1 MRRAW
6 ILAAVLAAAVSGACS
21 LKNVQEPEKAGG
33 APAQEE
39 GASTGRED
47 GRKTALPEAGAAPYD
62 FSEAE
67 RYVLESFGMY
77 GRSNLFAFRGPQGA
91 ASLEVNVYRLNPD
104 GAWEV
109 IGGGGA
115 SLGSGGYVIS
125 GDGSLEEAEGGEM
138 DGVLALEIQEDHS
151 IALHINSLG
160 RVSCETEPIA
170 LETEIVGSAVRFL
183 DEFVPMELGQELPVA
198 LMLYDSGS
206 RMELPGLEDYFAPE
220 KFSGIDL
227 VQAVTLRFSEE
238 AGDGGRFDE
247 AGNGG
252 VSSEAGDG
260 GHSGKAEAIDISG
273 EASGE
278 ADSQP
283 LAVEKSLEPADSQA
297 ALEGMALYDALS
309 FFREDEEWELRFF
322 AQEEMV
328 ADGELALDDR
338 CHFLVQAVRLSGSG
352 GAGAWTLF
360 DDTVQ
365 LGTPA
370 GDVWVDMENQLHIAL
385 RDVRTAR
392 YRVAEYVYEPETE
405 RFLGRVAIDGEGIN
419 YWGSAGG

>member
-1 MRRAW
+1 M
-6 ILAAVLAAAVSGACS
+6 
-21 LKNVQEPEKAGG
+21 
-33 APAQEE
+33 
-39 GASTGRED
+39 
-47 GRKTALPEAGAAPYD
+47 
-62 FSEAE
+62 
-67 RYVLESFGMY
+67 
-77 GRSNLFAFRGPQGA
+77 
-91 ASLEVNVYRLNPD
+91 
-104 GAWEV
+104 
-109 IGGGGA
+109 
-115 SLGSGGYVIS
+115 IS
-125 GDGSLEEAEGGEM
+125 GDGGLEEAEGGEM

-238 AGDGGRFDE
+238 AGDGGR
-247 AGNGG
+247 
-252 VSSEAGDG
+252 
-260 GHSGKAEAIDISG
+260 SGKAEAIDIGG

-283 LAVEKSLEPADSQA
+283 LAVEKALEPADSQA
-297 ALEGMALYDALS
+297 ALDGMALYDALS

-385 RDVRTAR
+385 RDARTAR
-392 YRVAEYVYEPETE
+392 YWVAEYVYEPETE

-419 YWGSAGG
+419 YWGSAGGQTNEDGQYGYSSYQVE

>member
-1 MRRAW
+1 MRKAW

-39 GASTGRED
+39 GVSTGRED
-47 GRKTALPEAGAAPYD
+47 GRTTALYEAGAAPYD
-62 FSEAE
+62 FSETE

-109 IGGGGA
+109 IGGSGA
-115 SLGSGGYVIS
+115 SMGSGGYVIS
-125 GDGSLEEAEGGEM
+125 GDGSLEEAEG
-138 DGVLALEIQEDHS
+138 GVLALEIQEDHS

-260 GHSGKAEAIDISG
+260 SRSGKAEAIDIGG

-278 ADSQP
+278 ADS
-283 LAVEKSLEPADSQA
+283 SLLLWKNPWSRRIPRPPWRAWHCMTRSPFS
-297 ALEGMALYDALS
+297 GKM
-309 FFREDEEWELRFF
+309 R
-322 AQEEMV
+322 
-328 ADGELALDDR
+328 
-338 CHFLVQAVRLSGSG
+338 SGSCG
-352 GAGAWTLF
+352 FLPRRRGWLTGSWPWMTGAISWFRLCGFRA
-360 DDTVQ
+360 
-365 LGTPA
+365 
-370 GDVWVDMENQLHIAL
+370 
-385 RDVRTAR
+385 
-392 YRVAEYVYEPETE
+392 PEE
-405 RFLGRVAIDGEGIN
+405 QGPGRFLTIRCSWGRLRGMCGWTWRTSSISRCGTCGQPGIGWRN
-419 YWGSAGG
+419 MCMSRRQSGF

>member
-1 MRRAW
+1 MRKAW

-39 GASTGRED
+39 GVSTGRED
-47 GRKTALPEAGAAPYD
+47 GRTTALYEAGAAPYD
-62 FSEAE
+62 FSETE

-109 IGGGGA
+109 IGGSGA
-115 SLGSGGYVIS
+115 SMGSGGYVIS
-125 GDGSLEEAEGGEM
+125 GDGSLEEAEG
-138 DGVLALEIQEDHS
+138 GVLALEIQEDHS

-206 RMELPGLEDYFAPE
+206 RMELLGLEDYFAPE

-238 AGDGGRFDE
+238 AGDGGR
-247 AGNGG
+247 
-252 VSSEAGDG
+252 
-260 GHSGKAEAIDISG
+260 SGKAEAIDIGG